1 MTERTSEGERQRR
14 ARLANMRQE
23 LLAPVTALVGYGE
36 MLIEKARAL
45 ELDDIGPD
53 LQRILSSGQELLELV
68 ERLLDVDGM
77 AGSQSGTDLGEF
89 QAKLRHDLRN
99 PLNAIKGYAEL
110 LLEEIDEVGA
120 ASTRPDL
127 EALLSEAE
135 SLLSRIDVIID
146 FSSSKVAPGL
156 GDQDRGAVSSMAA
169 NLLRTVR
176 PIEEHDARPHETGR
190 ILVVDDNASN
200 RDLLFRRLSHD
211 GHHVSKAAS
220 GRRALEILGVEDFDL
235 ILLDLMMPDLN
246 GFEVLERLKAD
257 ERLHDVPVIMISGLQ
272 EADSVIRCIEAGAED
287 YLPKPFNPVLLRARI
302 SACLERKRWR
312 DRERRYL
319 ERIELEKAKHE
330 ALLRNI
336 LPGEIVTRLNDG
348 EVVIADR
355 VEEATILFADLV
367 GFTAAASQVTPAVL
381 VNVLNRIFS
390 AFDDLCRKFQIE
402 KIKTIG
408 DAYMA
413 AAGVPLPRPD
423 HAEAI
428 ADFAL
433 AMLAALERVNAAAEV
448 PFQMRI
454 GIHTGPVIAGVIGSH
469 RFLYDIWGDTVNL
482 ASRLESHG
490 LPGRIHISTQTSE
503 LLAGHYDLEARGL
516 LKLRGIGK
524 VRTSFLTGRKG
535 GAPPDRLEGEGRA
548 TGGTPPLR
556 ASPSVARSSHDVERP
571 LVASA

>member
-1 MTERTSEGERQRR
+1 MTERASERERQRR

-36 MLIEKARAL
+36 MLIEKARSLGL
-45 ELDDIGPD
+45 EDIGPD
-53 LQRILSSGQELLELV
+53 LQRILSSAQELLELV
-68 ERLLDVDGM
+68 DRLLDVSGV
-77 AGSQSGTDLGEF
+77 AGRQSGADLGEL

-99 PLNAIKGYAEL
+99 PLNALKGYAEL

-120 ASTRPDL
+120 ATTRPDL
-127 EALLSEAE
+127 EALLSEAD

-146 FSSSKVAPGL
+146 FSSSNVDAAS
-156 GDQDRGAVSSMAA
+156 GDRERGAVTSMIA
-169 NLLRTVR
+169 NLVRTVR
-176 PIEEHDARPHETGR
+176 PIEEYAAPPHETGR

-211 GHHVSKAAS
+211 GHQVTRADS
-220 GRRALEILGVEDFDL
+220 GRRALDILKVEDLDL
-235 ILLDLMMPDLN
+235 ILLDLLMPDLN
-246 GFEVLERLKAD
+246 GFQVLERLKAD
-257 ERLHDVPVIMISGLQ
+257 ERLHDIPVIMISGLQ

-319 ERIELEKAKHE
+319 ERIELERQRHE
-330 ALLRNI
+330 TLLRNI
-336 LPGEIVTRLNDG
+336 LPGQIVTRLNNG
-348 EVVIADR
+348 EAVIADR
-355 VEEATILFADLV
+355 VEEATILFGDLV

-381 VNVLNRIFS
+381 VNNLNRIFS
-390 AFDDLCRKFQIE
+390 AFDDLCRRLQIE

-413 AAGVPLPRPD
+413 AAGVPLPRAD
-423 HAEAI
+423 HAEVM

-433 AMLAALERVNAAAEV
+433 AMLAALERANAGAEV

-454 GIHTGPVIAGVIGSH
+454 GIHTGPVVAGVIGSH

-482 ASRLESHG
+482 ASRLESHS
-490 LPGRIHISTQTSE
+490 LPGRIHVSPQTSQM
-503 LLAGHYDLEARGL
+503 LAGHYDLEARGL
-516 LKLRGIGK
+516 INLRGIGK
-524 VRTSFLTGRKG
+524 VRTSFLTGRKC
-535 GAPPDRLEGEGRA
+535 GARPELLEREQQVGRSA
-548 TGGTPPLR
+548 TLGQ
-556 ASPSVARSSHDVERP
+556 S
-571 LVASA
+571 